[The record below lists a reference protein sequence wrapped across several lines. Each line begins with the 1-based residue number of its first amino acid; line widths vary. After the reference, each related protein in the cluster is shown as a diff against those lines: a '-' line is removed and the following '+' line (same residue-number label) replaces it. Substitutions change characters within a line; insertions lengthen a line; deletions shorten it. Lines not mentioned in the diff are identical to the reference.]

1 VDDGSADKGGMKICI
16 YGAGA
21 IGGLLGAR
29 LAKSGEDVTLIARG
43 PHLAAMRERGLKVTG
58 FGGDFTVTPR
68 ATDDPAEAGPQD
80 YVIVAL
86 KAHAVPE
93 IAERMAPLLGPKTA
107 VVMAVNGVPWWYFF
121 GREDAFKDRRL
132 PAVDPGDRQWRFI
145 GPERVIGCVVY
156 PAAEVMAP
164 GELRHV
170 EGDRLT
176 LGEPDDSRSERVLA
190 LSRALIAAG
199 LKAPVKTDIRTE
211 IWVKLWGNVAF
222 NPLSALTG
230 GTLKQLCED
239 AGTRNVARVMMQE
252 AEAIANKLGVKM
264 PISVEKRIDG
274 AAGVGEH
281 KTSML
286 QDFERG
292 RPVELD
298 AVVGAVS
305 ELGQLVGEP
314 TPMID
319 AIYAMTRHKAV
330 RAGLYP
336 G

>member
-1 VDDGSADKGGMKICI
+1 MKFCI

-21 IGGLLGAR
+21 IGGLIGAR
-29 LAKSGEDVTLIARG
+29 LARAGEDVTLIARG
-43 PHLAAMRERGLKVTG
+43 AHLAAMRDKGLKVTG
-58 FGGDFTVTPR
+58 HGGDFTVKPR
-68 ATDDPAEAGPQD
+68 ATEEPAEAGQQD

-86 KAHAVPE
+86 KAHQVAAV
-93 IAERMAPLLGPKTA
+93 AARMKPLLGPETA
-107 VVMAVNGVPWWYFF
+107 VVMAVNGLPWWYFH
-121 GREDAFKDRRL
+121 GLDGPLKDRRL
-132 PAVDPGDRQWRFI
+132 PIVDPNGAQWTHI

-156 PAAEVMAP
+156 PAAEVVAP

-170 EGDRLT
+170 ENDRFS
-176 LGEPDDSRSERVLA
+176 LGEPSNRKTERVTA
-190 LSRALIAAG
+190 LSRAFMAAG
-199 LKAPVKTDIRTE
+199 FKAPVKTDIRTE

-230 GTLKQLCED
+230 GTLKSIAED
-239 AGTRNVARVMMQE
+239 PGTRAVARSVMDE
-252 AEAIANKLGVKM
+252 AEAIANKLGVTM
-264 PISVEKRIDG
+264 PIPVEKRIDG

-298 AVVGAVS
+298 AIVGAVA
-305 ELGQLVGEP
+305 ELGRLVDVP

-319 AIYAMTRHKAV
+319 TVYALTRHKAV
-330 RAGLYP
+330 KAGLYT

>member
-1 VDDGSADKGGMKICI
+1 LKICI

-29 LAKSGEDVTLIARG
+29 LAKAGEDVTLIARG
-43 PHLAAMRERGLKVTG
+43 PHLAAMRAHGLKVTG
-58 FGGDFTVTPR
+58 FGGDFTVKPR

-86 KAHAVPE
+86 KAHAVSGV
-93 IAERMAPLLGPKTA
+93 AERMAPLFGPKTA
-107 VVMAVNGVPWWYFF
+107 VVMAVNGVPWWYFY
-121 GREDAFKDRRL
+121 GAKGTLKDRRL
-132 PAVDPGDRQWRFI
+132 PSVDPGDLQWRFI

-156 PAAEVMAP
+156 PAAEITAP

-176 LGEPDDSRSERVLA
+176 LGEPDDSKSERVLA

-199 LKAPVKTDIRTE
+199 LKAPVKNDIRSE

-239 AGTRNVARVMMQE
+239 PGTRHLARAIMLE
-252 AEAIANKLGVKM
+252 TEAIAGRLGITM
-264 PISVEKRIDG
+264 PVAVDKRIDG

-298 AVVGAVS
+298 AIVGAVA
-305 ELGQLVGEP
+305 ELGRLVELP

-319 AIYAMTRHKAV
+319 AIYALTRHKAI